1 MVLSIIAIGVVGFYV
16 WAHHMFVAGI
26 ADDTRLYF
34 SSATM
39 VIAVPTAVKLFA
51 WAATSASVSCVCAEL
66 VSVLA
71 LMLVFLVGGFTGLAL
86 ASSAMDVVYHDS
98 YFVVGHFHLVLSVA
112 ALLGVLIALRAFVS
126 SCWGTA

>member
-1 MVLSIIAIGVVGFYV
+1 M
-16 WAHHMFVAGI
+16 
-26 ADDTRLYF
+26 
-34 SSATM
+34 
-39 VIAVPTAVKLFA
+39 
-51 WAATSASVSCVCAEL
+51 SCVCAEL

-112 ALLGVLIALRAFVS
+112 ALLGVLIALRVFIS
-126 SCWGTA
+126 SCFGSAWPDLSSKCSVLLLSSSVL